1 MYIIIYIYTIIVI
14 YLFVFIPIPPQRIPG
29 PIPSKW
35 RQSLEVWQVGHLE
48 PAHLQHWRRDFLG
61 GICLNR
67 NSWHATYVVP
77 YSLSTYLSIHL
88 SIYLYIYIFFLYVYL
103 HISLVKSGLIH
114 WILGENQGF
123 RLTPRGARLIRFGWW
138 VQIPLPMAPGP
149 PVRPEAGPWVRIPPQ
164 QMLGLEG
171 FGTWRWTPGYG
182 PTTVAR
188 NWGTPFPDP
197 MWVAL
202 VVAGVRGFP
211 WIMLMFGDIQDSPSQ
226 TVLGLVASMF

>member
-1 MYIIIYIYTIIVI
+1 MYLCIYVSMYLCVYVSMYLCIYVCMYLCVYVSMSVCIYVSMYLCIYVSMCVYIY
-14 YLFVFIPIPPQRIPG
+14 
-29 PIPSKW
+29 S
-35 RQSLEVWQVGHLE
+35 
-48 PAHLQHWRRDFLG
+48 
-61 GICLNR
+61 
-67 NSWHATYVVP
+67 
-77 YSLSTYLSIHL
+77 
-88 SIYLYIYIFFLYVYL
+88 YVYL

-114 WILGENQGF
+114 WILGENQGI

-171 FGTWRWTPGYG
+171 FGTWLWTPGYG
-182 PTTVAR
+182 PTTLAR
-188 NWGTPFPDP
+188 NWGNPFPDP

-211 WIMLMFGDIQDSPSQ
+211 WIMLMFGDIQNSPSQ